1 MNMIPGSSSRMNAV
15 GWENNLMYVQFKNGV
30 VYAYEG
36 VSKAEFDNFMS
47 SSSLGSALSI
57 LDKKHNYYR
66 V

>member
-1 MNMIPGSSSRMNAV
+1 
-15 GWENNLMYVQFKNGV
+15 MYVQFKNGV